1 MESWHGNRLSA
12 SQAGLVESWLP
23 GVRLLKDLS
32 WNLID
37 TAVLEVADEHCKY
50 IVKAAGP
57 LNHHIGREIQ
67 AHESSVNVWARQ
79 NRAPK
84 LVQSD
89 RSMNI
94 LMTEHLEGSLVEG
107 TEAEYDTETYQQ
119 AGRLMR
125 AFHGQAAQT
134 DPDYEAAAASK
145 TLSWLS
151 TPHRIES
158 SNVEKVQARLAAYE
172 PKPVVLVPTHGDWQP
187 RNWLMDRTELRIID
201 FGRYDFRP
209 AATDFCRLAVQQ
221 WRSHPHLETAFFEG
235 YGSDPRDGEVWNV
248 ALLREAVATAAW
260 AYQAGDQRFEEQG
273 HRMLRDAL
281 VKF

>member
-1 MESWHGNRLSA
+1 METWHRHRLSA
-12 SQAGLVESWLP
+12 SQAGLVEGWLP

-37 TAVLEVADEHCKY
+37 TAVLEVADEHHKY
-50 IVKAAGP
+50 IVKAAGS
-57 LNHHIGREIQ
+57 LNHHTGREIQ
-67 AHESSVNVWARQ
+67 AHESSVKVWALQ

-94 LMTEHLEGSLVEG
+94 LMTEYLEGSLVEG

-125 AFHGQAAQT
+125 AFHGQAEQT

-158 SNVEKVQARLAAYE
+158 SNVEKVQAILAAYE

-187 RNWLMDRTELRIID
+187 RNWLMDGTELRIID
-201 FGRYDFRP
+201 FGRYEFRP

-281 VKF
+281 ARF

>member
-1 MESWHGNRLSA
+1 MESWHRNRLSA
-12 SQAGLVESWLP
+12 NQAGLLESWLP
-23 GVRLLKDLS
+23 GVLLLKDLS
-32 WNLID
+32 WNLVD
-37 TAVLEVADEHCKY
+37 TAVLEVADDHHKY

-67 AHESSVNVWARQ
+67 AH
-79 NRAPK
+79 
-84 LVQSD
+84 
-89 RSMNI
+89 
-94 LMTEHLEGSLVEG
+94 VEG

-125 AFHGQAAQT
+125 AFHEQAAQT

-158 SNVEKVQARLAAYE
+158 SSVEKVQAILGAYQ

-187 RNWLMDRTELRIID
+187 RNWLVDETELRIID
-201 FGRYDFRP
+201 FGRYGFRP

-235 YGSDPRDGEVWNV
+235 YGSDPRDGELWNV

-260 AYQAGDQRFEEQG
+260 AYQTGHQRFEEQG

-281 VKF
+281 AKF